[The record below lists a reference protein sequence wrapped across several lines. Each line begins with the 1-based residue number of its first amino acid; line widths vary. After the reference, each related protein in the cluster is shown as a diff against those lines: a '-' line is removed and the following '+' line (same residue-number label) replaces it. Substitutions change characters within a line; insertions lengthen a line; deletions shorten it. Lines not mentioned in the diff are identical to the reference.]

1 MAANQSTD
9 STVNFDQKFFTA
21 VEGSYFRK
29 SAHTDEP
36 VFILNLGGEEVV
48 LSIPGICR
56 EFEIEENT
64 PDYNMLQ
71 MVITG
76 LDYVKVL
83 MPGDTFPKEL
93 LTGEASW
100 EITDKH
106 RQIARQHVSMQL
118 VSWMAGEENLITDP
132 AQLIQV
138 ADDPAMKK
146 KVTTAFEQAAEALDN
161 PNANAEMVIDL
172 IEDLAEEL
180 AYIETLRE
188 QFRDVLSMEVKI
200 KRVRNGAAKQRSIL
214 DNATSVA
221 KLISK
226 AVIEFR
232 DEFDTAD
239 GQTGEIISVLKN
251 IVSQKE
257 YIRGVR
263 DSLYRRLVAW
273 DDLLRGWDR
282 QSGRIAADT
291 PDLLRETYRFLAPR
305 YMEVDSWLLAGKA
318 QQSLIDVEKTGA
330 TWGKS

>member
-1 MAANQSTD
+1 VAVNQNTIT
-9 STVNFDQKFFTA
+9 TVQFDQKFFTA

-29 SAHTDEP
+29 SAHNEEP

-48 LSIPGICR
+48 LPIPGICR
-56 EFEIEENT
+56 EFEIEDNT

-71 MVITG
+71 MIITG

-100 EITDKH
+100 DITDKH
-106 RQIARQHVSMQL
+106 RHVARQRVSMQL

-132 AQLIQV
+132 
-138 ADDPAMKK
+138 D
-146 KVTTAFEQAAEALDN
+146 
-161 PNANAEMVIDL
+161 ANAEMVIDL

-188 QFRDVLSMEVKI
+188 QFRNVLSMEAKI
-200 KRVRNGAAKQRSIL
+200 KRVRNGASKQRSIL

-221 KLISK
+221 KLVSK
-226 AVIEFR
+226 AVREFR
-232 DEFDTAD
+232 DEFDTID
-239 GQTGEIISVLKN
+239 GQTSEIISVLKN
-251 IVSQKE
+251 IISQKE

-291 PDLLRETYRFLAPR
+291 PDLLRDTYRFLAPR
-305 YMEVDSWLLAGKA
+305 YMEADSWLLAGQA
-318 QQSLIDVEKTGA
+318 QQNLIDVEEKGA
-330 TWGKS
+330 TW

>member
-1 MAANQSTD
+1 VQADQNTL

-48 LSIPGICR
+48 LPIPGICK
-56 EFEIEENT
+56 EFEIAEDT
-64 PDYNMLQ
+64 PDYKMMQ

-83 MPGDTFPKEL
+83 MPGDEFPKEL

-100 EITDKH
+100 EITDQH
-106 RQIARQHVSMQL
+106 RQVARQRVSMQL
-118 VSWMAGEENLITDP
+118 VSWMTGEENLITDP
-132 AQLIQV
+132 EQLIQI
-138 ADDPAMKK
+138 ADDPAMKHK
-146 KVTTAFEQAAEALDN
+146 INAAFEQAAEALDN
-161 PNANAEMVIDL
+161 PNASKEMVVDL
-172 IEDLAEEL
+172 IEELAEEL

-188 QFRDVLSMEVKI
+188 QFRNALSMESKI
-200 KRVRNGAAKQRSIL
+200 KRVRAAAAKQRSVL

-221 KLISK
+221 KLIAK
-226 AVIEFR
+226 AVKEFR
-232 DEFDTAD
+232 EEFDTAD

-263 DSLYRRLVAW
+263 DSLYRRMVAW

-282 QSGRIAADT
+282 QSGRIESDT
-291 PDLLRETYRFLAPR
+291 PDLLRATYRFLAPR
-305 YMEVDSWLLAGKA
+305 YMEADNWLLASQVQGKA
-318 QQSLIDVEKTGA
+318 DVEKIGA
-330 TWGKS
+330 TW

>member
-1 MAANQSTD
+1 VAVNQNTIT
-9 STVNFDQKFFTA
+9 TVQFDQKFFTA

-29 SAHTDEP
+29 SAHNDEP

-48 LSIPGICR
+48 LPIPGICR
-56 EFEIEENT
+56 EFEIEDNT

-100 EITDKH
+100 DITDKH
-106 RQIARQHVSMQL
+106 RQIARQRVSMQL

-132 AQLIQV
+132 DQLIQI

-146 KVTTAFEQAAEALDN
+146 KVTKAFDQAAAALDN
-161 PNANAEMVIDL
+161 PNANAEMIIDL

-188 QFRDVLSMEVKI
+188 QFRHVLSMEAKI
-200 KRVRNGAAKQRSIL
+200 KRVRNGASKQRSIL

-221 KLISK
+221 KLVSK
-226 AVIEFR
+226 AVREFR
-232 DEFDTAD
+232 DEFDTID
-239 GQTGEIISVLKN
+239 GQTSGIISVLKN

-291 PDLLRETYRFLAPR
+291 PDLLRDTYRFLAPR
-305 YMEVDSWLLAGKA
+305 YMEADSWLLAGQM
-318 QQSLIDVEKTGA
+318 QQSLVDIEEKGA
-330 TWGKS
+330 TW

>member
-1 MAANQSTD
+1 MQADQDTL
-9 STVNFDQKFFTA
+9 STVKFDQKFFTA

-29 SAHTDEP
+29 STHTEEP

-48 LSIPGICR
+48 LPIPGICK
-56 EFEIEENT
+56 EFEIEEDT
-64 PDYNMLQ
+64 PDHKMLQ

-83 MPGDTFPKEL
+83 MPGDDFPKEL

-100 EITDKH
+100 EITDQH
-106 RQIARQHVSMQL
+106 RQIARQRVTMQL
-118 VSWMAGEENLITDP
+118 VSWMSGDENLITDP
-132 AQLIQV
+132 EQLIQI
-138 ADDPAMKK
+138 ADDPAMKQK
-146 KVTTAFEQAAEALDN
+146 INTAFEQAAAALDN
-161 PNANAEMVIDL
+161 PNATKEMVIDL
-172 IEDLAEEL
+172 IEELAEEL

-188 QFRDVLSMEVKI
+188 QFRNVLSMETKI
-200 KRVRNGAAKQRSIL
+200 KRVRNGASKQRSIL

-226 AVIEFR
+226 AVKEFR
-232 DEFDTAD
+232 EEFDTAD

-263 DSLYRRLVAW
+263 DSLYRRMVAW

-282 QSGRIAADT
+282 QSGRIESDT
-291 PDLLRETYRFLAPR
+291 PDLLRATYRFLAPR
-305 YMEVDSWLLAGKA
+305 YMEADNWLLAGQVQGGDDGEDKG
-318 QQSLIDVEKTGA
+318 S
-330 TWGKS
+330 TW